1 MAVRQISVFMENKV
15 GPLAEITTLLAQ
27 HQINMRA
34 LSVAET
40 QDFGILRIIVEE
52 PEKAEQ
58 VLKDN
63 QIIFR
68 ESSVLAVLMEDRPGS
83 MAAVVDLLAQAGIP
97 VEYAYAFIT
106 RQADNACLILKV
118 KEDEA
123 AEALLEK
130 EGVRSLSEQELNTLY
145 DKGICGCRRF
155 LF

>member
-1 MAVRQISVFMENKV
+1 MKQPLTIAVAGTGYV
-15 GPLAEITTLLAQ
+15 GLSLATLLAQ

-130 EGVRSLSEQELNTLY
+130 EGVRSLSEQELNTL
-145 DKGICGCRRF
+145 
-155 LF
+155 

>member
-130 EGVRSLSEQELNTLY
+130 EGVRSLNEQELNTL
-145 DKGICGCRRF
+145 
-155 LF
+155 

>member
-97 VEYAYAFIT
+97 VEYAYALIT

-130 EGVRSLSEQELNTLY
+130 EGVRSLSEQELNTL
-145 DKGICGCRRF
+145 
-155 LF
+155 

>member
-130 EGVRSLSEQELNTLY
+130 EGVRSLSEQELNTM
-145 DKGICGCRRF
+145 
-155 LF
+155 

>member
-97 VEYAYAFIT
+97 VEYDYAFIT

-130 EGVRSLSEQELNTLY
+130 EGVRSLSEQELNTL
-145 DKGICGCRRF
+145 
-155 LF
+155 

>member
-1 MAVRQISVFMENKV
+1 MENKV

-130 EGVRSLSEQELNTLY
+130 EGVRSLSEQELNTL
-145 DKGICGCRRF
+145 
-155 LF
+155 

>member
-63 QIIFR
+63 QSIFR
-68 ESSVLAVLMEDRPGS
+68 EGSVLAVLMEDRPGS

-130 EGVRSLSEQELNTLY
+130 EGVRSLSEQELNTL
-145 DKGICGCRRF
+145 
-155 LF
+155 

>member
-83 MAAVVDLLAQAGIP
+83 MAAVVDQLAQAGIP

-130 EGVRSLSEQELNTLY
+130 EGIRSLSEQDLNTL
-145 DKGICGCRRF
+145 
-155 LF
+155 

>member
-123 AEALLEK
+123 AEALQEK
-130 EGVRSLSEQELNTLY
+130 EGVRSLSEQELNTL
-145 DKGICGCRRF
+145 
-155 LF
+155 

>member
-97 VEYAYAFIT
+97 VEYAYAFIM

-130 EGVRSLSEQELNTLY
+130 EGVRSLSEQELNTL
-145 DKGICGCRRF
+145 
-155 LF
+155 

>member
-130 EGVRSLSEQELNTLY
+130 APAESATL
-145 DKGICGCRRF
+145 ISWSPSRRF
-155 LF
+155 

>member
-83 MAAVVDLLAQAGIP
+83 MAAVVDLLAQAGLP

-130 EGVRSLSEQELNTLY
+130 EGVRSLSEQELNTL
-145 DKGICGCRRF
+145 
-155 LF
+155 

>member
-130 EGVRSLSEQELNTLY
+130 EGEQELNTL
-145 DKGICGCRRF
+145 
-155 LF
+155 

>member
-130 EGVRSLSEQELNTLY
+130 EGLRSLSEQELNTL
-145 DKGICGCRRF
+145 
-155 LF
+155 

>member
-52 PEKAEQ
+52 
-58 VLKDN
+58 
-63 QIIFR
+63 
-68 ESSVLAVLMEDRPGS
+68 
-83 MAAVVDLLAQAGIP
+83 AGIP

-130 EGVRSLSEQELNTLY
+130 EGVRSLSEQELNTL
-145 DKGICGCRRF
+145 
-155 LF
+155 

>member
-40 QDFGILRIIVEE
+40 QDFGILRFIVEE

-130 EGVRSLSEQELNTLY
+130 EGVRSLSEQELNTL
-145 DKGICGCRRF
+145 
-155 LF
+155 

>member
-15 GPLAEITTLLAQ
+15 GPLAEISTLLAQ

-130 EGVRSLSEQELNTLY
+130 EGVRSLSEQELNTL
-145 DKGICGCRRF
+145 
-155 LF
+155 

>member
-27 HQINMRA
+27 HQNNMRA

-68 ESSVLAVLMEDRPGS
+68 ESSVLAVVMEDRPGS

-130 EGVRSLSEQELNTLY
+130 EGVRSLSEQELNTL
-145 DKGICGCRRF
+145 
-155 LF
+155 

>member
-68 ESSVLAVLMEDRPGS
+68 ESSVLAVLMEDRLGS

-130 EGVRSLSEQELNTLY
+130 EGVRSLSEQELNTL
-145 DKGICGCRRF
+145 
-155 LF
+155 

>member
-63 QIIFR
+63 QIICR
-68 ESSVLAVLMEDRPGS
+68 DSSVLAVLVEGRPGS
-83 MAAVVDLLAQAGIP
+83 MAAVVELLAQAGIP

-130 EGVRSLSEQELNTLY
+130 EGVRSLSEQELNTL
-145 DKGICGCRRF
+145 
-155 LF
+155 

>member
-68 ESSVLAVLMEDRPGS
+68 ESSVLAVLMKDRPGS

-130 EGVRSLSEQELNTLY
+130 EGIRSLSEQELNTL
-145 DKGICGCRRF
+145 
-155 LF
+155 

>member
-34 LSVAET
+34 FSVAET

-83 MAAVVDLLAQAGIP
+83 MAAVVDQLAQAGIP

-130 EGVRSLSEQELNTLY
+130 EGIRSLSEQELNTL
-145 DKGICGCRRF
+145 
-155 LF
+155 

>member
-1 MAVRQISVFMENKV
+1 MAGRQISVFMENKV

-130 EGVRSLSEQELNTLY
+130 EGVRSLSEQELNTL
-145 DKGICGCRRF
+145 
-155 LF
+155 

>member
-40 QDFGILRIIVEE
+40 QDFGILRIIVE
-52 PEKAEQ
+52 EKAEQ

-106 RQADNACLILKV
+106 RQANNACLILKV

-130 EGVRSLSEQELNTLY
+130 EGVRSLSEQELNTL
-145 DKGICGCRRF
+145 
-155 LF
+155 

>member
-83 MAAVVDLLAQAGIP
+83 MAAVVDQLAQAGIP

-130 EGVRSLSEQELNTLY
+130 ESIRSLSEQELNTL
-145 DKGICGCRRF
+145 
-155 LF
+155 

>member
-68 ESSVLAVLMEDRPGS
+68 ESSVLAVLMEDRPG
-83 MAAVVDLLAQAGIP
+83 
-97 VEYAYAFIT
+97 
-106 RQADNACLILKV
+106 
-118 KEDEA
+118 
-123 AEALLEK
+123 
-130 EGVRSLSEQELNTLY
+130 
-145 DKGICGCRRF
+145 GICLCVHHAPGGQR
-155 LF
+155 LPDPEGEGG

>member
-1 MAVRQISVFMENKV
+1 MAVRQISVFMENNV

-130 EGVRSLSEQELNTLY
+130 EGVRSLSEQELNTM
-145 DKGICGCRRF
+145 
-155 LF
+155 

>member
-27 HQINMRA
+27 HQIDMRA

-83 MAAVVDLLAQAGIP
+83 MAAVVDQLAQAGIP

-130 EGVRSLSEQELNTLY
+130 ESIRSLSEQELNTL
-145 DKGICGCRRF
+145 
-155 LF
+155 

>member
-83 MAAVVDLLAQAGIP
+83 MAAVVDQLAQAGIP

-130 EGVRSLSEQELNTLY
+130 EGVRSLSEQDLNTL
-145 DKGICGCRRF
+145 
-155 LF
+155 

>member
-1 MAVRQISVFMENKV
+1 MAVRPISVFMENKV

-83 MAAVVDLLAQAGIP
+83 MAAVVDQLAQAGIP

-130 EGVRSLSEQELNTLY
+130 EGVRSLSEQELNTL
-145 DKGICGCRRF
+145 
-155 LF
+155 

>member
-15 GPLAEITTLLAQ
+15 GPVAEITTLLAQ

-83 MAAVVDLLAQAGIP
+83 MAAVVDQLAQAGIP

-130 EGVRSLSEQELNTLY
+130 EGIRSLSEQELNTL
-145 DKGICGCRRF
+145 
-155 LF
+155 

>member
-15 GPLAEITTLLAQ
+15 GPLADITTQLAQ

-130 EGVRSLSEQELNTLY
+130 EGVRSLSEQELNTL
-145 DKGICGCRRF
+145 
-155 LF
+155 

>member
-97 VEYAYAFIT
+97 VEYTYAFIT

-130 EGVRSLSEQELNTLY
+130 EGVRSLSEQELNTL
-145 DKGICGCRRF
+145 
-155 LF
+155 

>member
-106 RQADNACLILKV
+106 RQAENACLILKV

-130 EGVRSLSEQELNTLY
+130 EGVRSLSEQELNTL
-145 DKGICGCRRF
+145 
-155 LF
+155 

>member
-40 QDFGILRIIVEE
+40 QDFGI
-52 PEKAEQ
+52 
-58 VLKDN
+58 N

-130 EGVRSLSEQELNTLY
+130 EGVRSLSEQELNTL
-145 DKGICGCRRF
+145 
-155 LF
+155 

>member
-123 AEALLEK
+123 AEALLE
-130 EGVRSLSEQELNTLY
+130 QELNTL
-145 DKGICGCRRF
+145 
-155 LF
+155 